1 MTGSADLR
9 STIIDVENRWPSAG
23 LAIEVIR
30 DGAPAWFEGRGVT
43 DCPTRAPIT
52 ADTVFRIGSITKTFT
67 AIAVLQLWERGL
79 VDLDAPANDYLRS
92 LKLVPARA
100 AFRPA
105 TVRHLLTHTAGIGYW
120 PRLSDLLRPG
130 VGAGVQTRRSGRP
143 VAAYYRRGLP
153 IEVEPGTKWVYSNHG
168 FAALGQLVED
178 VGGQPLDRYLRR
190 HVFEPLGMERTD
202 LVRSERV
209 HRYLATGYVLRSRG
223 LRPVPERDVPAMG
236 AGAAYSTAA
245 DLARYVAALLNGGAN
260 DNGAVLSPST
270 VTTMFE
276 PHFRPDPRVPGMG
289 LGFQLGVEDGHRTV
303 GHDGIVAGYLSQLIM
318 APDDGVGVVVLGN
331 TGGLDG
337 RGAPDPLG
345 TGLLR
350 RLLDLPADPM
360 RTGLPQHPEH
370 WAEICGWYGLDP
382 GPATNLFT
390 RLFMGAGAEVT
401 VHRGRLL
408 LRPLTPVPAL
418 RRGLELHPADR
429 DDPFAFMVDFTD
441 LGKGVLPV
449 VFSGFDR
456 GADSPILL
464 LNGMVFRRRP
474 DLRNPRRWLAGAL
487 IAGAGVATIAIG
499 HRGRGA
505 QPVRPR

>member
-9 STIIDVENRWPSAG
+9 STIIDVESRWPSAG
-23 LAIEVIR
+23 LAIGVIR
-30 DGAPAWFEGRGVT
+30 DGGPAWFEGRGVT

-92 LKLVPARA
+92 LKLVPATT

-120 PRLSDLLRPG
+120 PRISDLLRPG
-130 VGAGVQTRRSGRP
+130 VGSGVQTRRSGRP

-178 VGGQPLDRYLRR
+178 VGGPPLDRYLRR

-223 LRPVPERDVPAMG
+223 LRPVPERDVPAKG
-236 AGAAYSTAA
+236 GGAAYSTAA
-245 DLARYVAALLNGGAN
+245 DLSRYVAALLNGGAN
-260 DNGAVLSPST
+260 DHGAVLAPGT

-276 PHFRPDPRVPGMG
+276 PHFQPDPRVPGMG
-289 LGFQLGVEDGHRTV
+289 LGFLLGAEDGHRTV
-303 GHDGIVAGYLSQLIM
+303 GHDGIVAGFLSQLTM

-337 RGAPDPLG
+337 RGAPDPMG
-345 TGLLR
+345 SALLR
-350 RLLDLPADPM
+350 RLLGLPANPM
-360 RTGLPQHPEH
+360 RAALPQHPEH
-370 WAEICGWYGLDP
+370 WGELCGWYSPDP

-390 RLFMGAGAEVT
+390 RLFMGAGAEIT
-401 VHRGRLL
+401 VRRGRLL

-418 RRGLELHPADR
+418 RRGMLLHPADR
-429 DDPFAFMVDFTD
+429 DDPFVFTVDVSG
-441 LGKGVLPV
+441 LGKGAQPV
-449 VFSGFDR
+449 VFSGFDQ
-456 GADSPILL
+456 GTGTPTLL
-464 LNGMVFRRRP
+464 MNGMAFRKRP
-474 DLRNPRRWLAGAL
+474 DNRNPKLWLAGAVS
-487 IAGAGVATIAIG
+487 AGAVAMAVR
-499 HRGRGA
+499 HRIHR
-505 QPVRPR
+505 RPEPG

>member
-1 MTGSADLR
+1 
-9 STIIDVENRWPSAG
+9 
-23 LAIEVIR
+23 
-30 DGAPAWFEGRGVT
+30 
-43 DCPTRAPIT
+43 
-52 ADTVFRIGSITKTFT
+52 
-67 AIAVLQLWERGL
+67 
-79 VDLDAPANDYLRS
+79 
-92 LKLVPARA
+92 
-100 AFRPA
+100 
-105 TVRHLLTHTAGIGYW
+105 
-120 PRLSDLLRPG
+120 
-130 VGAGVQTRRSGRP
+130 
-143 VAAYYRRGLP
+143 
-153 IEVEPGTKWVYSNHG
+153 
-168 FAALGQLVED
+168 
-178 VGGQPLDRYLRR
+178 
-190 HVFEPLGMERTD
+190 
-202 LVRSERV
+202 
-209 HRYLATGYVLRSRG
+209 
-223 LRPVPERDVPAMG
+223 
-236 AGAAYSTAA
+236 
-245 DLARYVAALLNGGAN
+245 
-260 DNGAVLSPST
+260 
-270 VTTMFE
+270 
-276 PHFRPDPRVPGMG
+276 MG
-289 LGFQLGVEDGHRTV
+289 LGFQLGAEDGHRTV